1 MSDIPDKPLY
11 IRVCWKREKI
21 LNEGDSCYP
30 AVNLR
35 RNGLALPKKKTV
47 VFAGNMKI
55 KVIHIKSSSQN
66 FDYID
71 IRSVPNPIHYWSVLF
86 EVIDKKKFMLARIK
100 FGI

>member
-1 MSDIPDKPLY
+1 MSEKLDKPLY

-21 LNEGDSCYP
+21 LNNGDSCYP

-35 RNGLALPKKKTV
+35 KNGLAYPKKKTV
-47 VFAGNMKI
+47 LVHSNMKVN
-55 KVIHIKSSSQN
+55 VINIKSSSQN

-71 IRSVPNPIHYWSVLF
+71 IRTAPNPIHYWSVVY

-100 FGI
+100 LGI